1 MHNVG
6 FINPKTTVHRLDSK
20 LFQLFRFSTLDFFLL
35 VWAEINCTV
44 HVVLPKWLINQTTGV
59 KSLLFWIKYWK
70 FWKFSAM
77 IFFYYGKN
85 INLKISK
92 HFAIWYGKLFAF
104 APWIFSYNVYLLPP
118 KKLRVEHCVIK
129 IKLANSF
136 PYKVAN
142 IFHFCK

>member
-1 MHNVG
+1 MLTWFKVLHNVG

-20 LFQLFRFSTLDFFLL
+20 LFQLFRFSILDFFLL

-92 HFAIWYGKLFAF
+92 HFAIWYGKFFTFAS
-104 APWIFSYNVYLLPP
+104 WIFSCNVYLLPLT
-118 KKLRVEHCVIK
+118 KAKRWMLLDEV
-129 IKLANSF
+129 
-136 PYKVAN
+136 
-142 IFHFCK
+142 